1 MTWDE
6 MIETLPNLHDTI
18 KNTLINHDCIV
29 AFETASDFL
38 GTNKMAYRPRLC
50 VYSTKELNIPGVECK
65 VVPSYD
71 GLDTV
76 ELDGLTCTSPNQTII
91 DLLRYDRDS
100 QVTIEAIAD
109 WYFTH
114 NESYDGLKIPD
125 DIKAEFDD
133 YAEDA
138 IHYFDD

>member
-1 MTWDE
+1 MTWEE
-6 MIETLPNLHDTI
+6 MVATLPNLHDTI
-18 KNTLINHDCIV
+18 RNTLINQDCIV

-50 VYSTKELNIPGVECK
+50 VYSLNELNIPCVECK
-65 VVPSYD
+65 IVPSYD
-71 GLDTV
+71 GLDIV
-76 ELDGLTCTSPNQTII
+76 EIDGLTCTSPSQTII
-91 DLLRYDRDS
+91 DLLRYDRDP

-114 NESYDGLKIPD
+114 NESYDGLEIPE
-125 DIKAEFDD
+125 DIKEAFDD